1 MAITSSSSIESSDKS
16 RYIEKDTIKDIT
28 IKDLEDLKL
37 TVDTDI
43 DQDLKNINEHV
54 ERYFDGFLVNDRKN
68 SVTLKVGWTEFT
80 DTVENII
87 MWGDKAKLDA
97 LANYVIDKS
106 KYEAY
111 LTELKNEEI
120 KTALETYSFEITGL
134 RSDIING
141 TTNSSTNTSIEQGNP
156 WLNDKWESVET
167 QITQEYRESFSETG
181 YIFEES
187 NGDVFD
193 IKNVDVA
200 NIYNDRR
207 LNKYMQ
213 EMFES
218 EEQKQI
224 RKGTF
229 NINLGTN
236 DGMAG
241 IVRDIRDMASFY
253 MTNKNNDNPRDGNE
267 KYQKIY
273 ENLGDLGFALDTD
286 TGAISKAD
294 ADKSTIKKTLKQLTK
309 EGVLKYTRD
318 WGIDNELGKIAK
330 IFWRTQRTTLDAFTA
345 ILESD
350 KGTITRSVKRWHN
363 AETMRKYVKEEN
375 VLAFL
380 CDYNSDATISTT
392 YKKKAYKNQNQ
403 QGDVGNIFG
412 PQLLFHINQAIAIKN
427 VEAPWTGE
435 TTVIFNI
442 MKNIQISDNRNMNS
456 FHPEMKA
463 LIEGMMNDEK
473 QCTKANLTK
482 IFTWF
487 IDKENKKV
495 AGEPAFQL
503 FFQDAIQKIN
513 GGSNVITPD
522 LNDTLLGKDAE
533 AIVDCM
539 DEEQQLKQKIEYM
552 LTQSQD
558 EGIIKAIEDHG
569 LVYVRET
576 IITQLMT
583 AVDNVEITGAHLP
596 KTQLQS
602 PWISVSERALFKK
615 WILADLVNTLGIHY
629 SVNKG
634 LRITMGK
641 SKSWVLTRKS
651 WQTAL
656 WNRSANAWWVFG
668 VVVWENNNIE
678 LVANLSGWWAEQYN
692 YKKVI
697 NANLQKVKSA
707 QYFGLEWWVMASAW
721 VKKDN
726 FLKSVDAEAFAGIN
740 WQQNKEIGLNQIDK
754 QYEMVSDEI
763 FNVPQSQ
770 TDNVLKSESTC
781 LEYFTAKI
789 KEQQVNKQFRKFVE
803 HNQAQLTEDAKF
815 IVKYM
820 NLNKLFSDK
829 SILKT
834 KSNNEKNQALNQLL
848 IVLQTGNRN
857 LRREEIISGWHGK
870 LSLTKLSFGVTTNAL
885 MLRLKGKNIEMPT
898 ATSTSGLTQE
908 QWNLQ
913 SWTGSANE
921 IPFDESKFGIYGFY
935 VGVGISTWK
944 NRYVPNAQQHLFTQY
959 EIGQGIGTQNI
970 ENPQQDLNTY
980 AKYLKAFFWQEDD
993 RLYFEVKD
1001 GKLKIEFRPDNKHP
1015 DLSLAELLN
1024 LHATNEAEQ
1033 HFSLKGN
1040 TLIIGNVGPIWS
1052 YIETN
1057 GSGICRTLCL
1067 GSEKRDETHRVGV
1080 IESGATSVS
1089 AIEKKATGNYKE
1101 RTQARIQSDIITTMT
1116 WEWTTWLETVKKE
1129 TAAFFAIDGT
1139 LIKPTWAEWTDKT
1152 VVFEWSLENTKLK
1165 NGTLT
1170 IIKST
1175 DGKTY
1180 TVKRSSSPSDKLTI
1194 TYIDQKEYEESKKT
1208 FEKDKKNWE
1217 TKETIVTDL
1226 FEIGEDS
1233 ELYKAESILTQL
1245 QTALQDLEKK
1255 RPNDKNYALFLT
1267 AASNIIDTNGLIDDT
1282 EITKAIEYL
1291 QPMLRDNTLVAAL
1304 NEYLSSSDWQIKS
1317 YVVDRLKQI
1326 FAKDSYYSG
1335 KTISYILSKHN
1346 NRQKVTWPSGQNV
1359 PTSLLQEM
1367 TTSRN
1372 ERKSNTQSYY
1382 QEHAIPNKNIVGYT
1396 AFYRNYGNQYG
1407 NIKYSMTSLG
1417 STWSQVEPHTIS
1429 KDNKEYAKDWFLNNL
1444 QKNKYEVEKLAMSLE
1459 KQFTKQWVSVSLKN
1473 SDYTKTRDT
1482 LQQLLSWKEIKVASW
1497 EKIRIDISYIFYLLG
1512 ECCNESLGI
1521 KINSLTI
1528 KKLKDDNTDDNT
1540 DNNNN
1545 NNNDNNNNNWWENGK
1560 IKGKYTGT
1568 WLSDQDYTG
1577 WVDIHYKS
1585 HSVANTV
1592 KTEQKKVNFKG
1603 HQTRAGVKPTA
1614 ETSSGNKW
1622 WMDQNPSIPDTPST
1636 PTSDEWPN

>member
-111 LTELKNEEI
+111 LTKLKNEEI

-156 WLNDKWESVET
+156 WLKDKWESVET

-482 IFTWF
+482 IFTWWP
-487 IDKENKKV
+487 DGENNKV
-495 AGEPAFQL
+495 PGEPAFQL

-558 EGIIKAIEDHG
+558 ENIIKDIQDHG

-596 KTQLQS
+596 KTHLQS

-697 NANLQKVKSA
+697 NANLQEVKSA
-707 QYFGLEWWVMASAW
+707 QYFGLEWWIIAATGL
-721 VKKDN
+721 KKDN
-726 FLKSVDAEAFAGIN
+726 LLKTDAEAFAGIN

-781 LEYFTAKI
+781 LEYFKAKI

-803 HNQAQLTEDAKF
+803 HNQAQLTKDAKF

-820 NLNKLFSDK
+820 SLNKLFSDE

-885 MLRLKGKNIEMPT
+885 MLKLKGKDIDKTSIVSENI
-898 ATSTSGLTQE
+898 TSRDDQTIQ
-908 QWNLQ
+908 
-913 SWTGSANE
+913 TGSNTSE
-921 IPFDESKFGIYGFY
+921 GSVNESKFGIYGFY

-1057 GSGICRTLCL
+1057 GSGVCRTLCL

-1089 AIEKKATGNYKE
+1089 AIEKKATGKYKE
-1101 RTQARIQSDIITTMT
+1101 RTQARIQSDIINTMK
-1116 WEWTTWLETVKKE
+1116 WEWTTSLETVKKE

-1139 LIKPTWAEWTDKT
+1139 LIKPTWAEWKDKT

-1180 TVKRSSSPSDKLTI
+1180 TVKRSSSPSEKLTI

-1208 FEKDKKNWE
+1208 FEKDEKNWE
-1217 TKETIVTDL
+1217 TKEIASSTEIKDT
-1226 FEIGEDS
+1226 FEIPNNITSIFIEQTERTLSLFDDYNKT
-1233 ELYKAESILTQL
+1233 LYRNFMESIVDPWLDAFIDAKDYDTAFINLKNILENHPKYVQLTEL
-1245 QTALQDLEKK
+1245 KSL
-1255 RPNDKNYALFLT
+1255 
-1267 AASNIIDTNGLIDDT
+1267 IDTTNSWDEKIF
-1282 EITKAIEYL
+1282 I
-1291 QPMLRDNTLVAAL
+1291 
-1304 NEYLSSSDWQIKS
+1304 
-1317 YVVDRLKQI
+1317 VDK
-1326 FAKDSYYSG
+1326 F
-1335 KTISYILSKHN
+1335 KTIFSYITHL
-1346 NRQKVTWPSGQNV
+1346 TDGQNDGQN
-1359 PTSLLQEM
+1359 LQKIINTRSTYKKM
-1367 TTSRN
+1367 VWPNGDIYPITTDYR
-1372 ERKSNTQSYY
+1372 
-1382 QEHAIPNKNIVGYT
+1382 KNIVNTLKTQQHLKRTCVENLIGFT
-1396 AFYRNYGNQYG
+1396 AFYKLDGKWRKYAMTPVWWTNVLTWASPETSMAMLNSLDKPLVQKWFIDNL
-1407 NIKYSMTSLG
+1407 NINT
-1417 STWSQVEPHTIS
+1417 
-1429 KDNKEYAKDWFLNNL
+1429 DNKKLVVQKINNLL
-1444 QKNKYEVEKLAMSLE
+1444 QKNNLTIEDKHL
-1459 KQFTKQWVSVSLKN
+1459 
-1473 SDYTKTRDT
+1473 SDLLMWKTV
-1482 LQQLLSWKEIKVASW
+1482 QLDSW
-1497 EKIRIDISYIFYLLG
+1497 EKLSINTQWVFYLLW
-1512 ECCNESLGI
+1512 ECANESLGVEI
-1521 KINSLTI
+1521 TWITI

-1545 NNNDNNNNNWWENGK
+1545 DNNDNNNNNWWENGK

-1592 KTEQKKVNFKG
+1592 KTEQKKVRIVWHASKNNIKDIV
-1603 HQTRAGVKPTA
+1603 A
-1614 ETSSGNKW
+1614 
-1622 WMDQNPSIPDTPST
+1622 
-1636 PTSDEWPN
+1636 PTSKTNTVKTDPNIVLWPNEQE

>member
-28 IKDLEDLKL
+28 IKDLEDLRL

-43 DQDLKNINEHV
+43 DQDLKNVNEHV

-87 MWGDKAKLDA
+87 MWWDKAKLDA

-111 LTELKNEEI
+111 LTELKNKEI
-120 KTALETYSFEITGL
+120 KTALETYSFEIAGL

-156 WLNDKWESVET
+156 WLKDKWESVET
-167 QITQEYRESFSETG
+167 QITQEYRESFSETQ
-181 YIFEES
+181 YPWLDE
-187 NGDVFD
+187 NFD

-253 MTNKNNDNPRDGNE
+253 MTNKDNENLRDGNE

-309 EGVLKYTRD
+309 EGALKYTRD
-318 WGIDNELGKIAK
+318 WGIDSELGKIAK

-375 VLAFL
+375 VLVFL

-392 YKKKAYKNQNQ
+392 YKKKEYKNQNQ

-435 TTVIFNI
+435 TTVISNI

-456 FHPEMKA
+456 FHPKMKA
-463 LIEGMMNDEK
+463 LIEGMMSDEK

-482 IFTWF
+482 IFTWWP
-487 IDKENKKV
+487 DGENNKV
-495 AGEPAFQL
+495 PGEPAFQL

-513 GGSNVITPD
+513 GGSDVITPD
-522 LNDTLLGKDAE
+522 LSDTLLGKDAE

-539 DEEQQLKQKIEYM
+539 DEEQQLRDKIDYL
-552 LTQSQD
+552 LTQSKD
-558 EGIIKAIEDHG
+558 KDLIKEIEEKW
-569 LVYVRET
+569 LVYVRDT

-596 KTQLQS
+596 TTHLQS

-615 WILADLVNTLGIHY
+615 WILADLINTLGIHY

-656 WNRSANAWWVFG
+656 WNRSATAGWVFG

-697 NANLQKVKSA
+697 NANLKDIRSA
-707 QYFGLEWWVMASAW
+707 KYVGIEWGVVASAGL
-721 VKKDN
+721 KKDN
-726 FLKSVDAEAFAGIN
+726 FLKAVDAEAFAGID
-740 WQQNKEIGLNQIDK
+740 WQQNKEMGLNQIDK
-754 QYEMVSDEI
+754 QYEMVSNEI

-770 TDNVLKSESTC
+770 TDKALESKDAC
-781 LEYFTAKI
+781 LTYFTTKI
-789 KEQQVNKQFRKFVE
+789 QAAQVNKQFQQFVE
-803 HNQAQLTEDAKF
+803 NNQAQLMEDASF
-815 IVKYM
+815 IVRYM
-820 NLNKLFSDK
+820 ALNKLFTQESVLNKK
-829 SILKT
+829 SAT
-834 KSNNEKNQALNQLL
+834 EKYKALNQLL
-848 IVLQTGNRN
+848 TVLQTGNRN
-857 LRREEIISGWHGK
+857 LRREEIMSGWHGQ
-870 LSLTKLSFGVTTNAL
+870 LDVNKLSFGVTTNAL
-885 MLRLKGKNIEMPT
+885 TLKLKGKNIEMPT
-898 ATSTSGLTQE
+898 ASSTSGLTSD

-921 IPFDESKFGIYGFY
+921 IPFDQSKFGIYGLY

-944 NRYVPNAQQHLFTQY
+944 NRYVPNAQQHLFAQY

-970 ENPQQDLNTY
+970 ENPQQNLEIY
-980 AKYLKAFFWQEDD
+980 AKYLQALYQDD
-993 RLYFEVKD
+993 RLLFDVVD
-1001 GKLKIEFRPDNKHP
+1001 GKLRIELKPNKKHP
-1015 DLSLAELLN
+1015 DLSLAQLLN
-1024 LHATNEAEQ
+1024 IHATDQAEQ
-1033 HFSLKGN
+1033 HLSPKGN
-1040 TLIIGNVGPIWS
+1040 NVLIIGNVGPIWA
-1052 YIETN
+1052 YTETN

-1067 GSEKRDETHRVGV
+1067 WSTKRDETHRIGMN
-1080 IESGATSVS
+1080 ESGATSVS
-1089 AIEKKATGNYKE
+1089 AIEKKATGKYKE
-1101 RTQARIQSDIITTMT
+1101 RTQARIQSDIINTMK
-1116 WEWTTWLETVKKE
+1116 WKWTTSLGTAKQE
-1129 TAAFFAIDGT
+1129 TAAFFANDGM
-1139 LIKPTWAEWTDKT
+1139 LIKPTWPEWINKT
-1152 VVFEWSLENTKLK
+1152 IVFEWSLENTKLK

-1194 TYIDQKEYEESKKT
+1194 TYIDQKEYEQSKEI
-1208 FEKDKKNWE
+1208 FEQNENNWE
-1217 TKETIVTDL
+1217 KKETIVTDL
-1226 FEIGEDS
+1226 FEIGENS
-1233 ELYKAESILTQL
+1233 ELYKAESILIQL
-1245 QTALQDLEKK
+1245 QSTLQDLEKNK
-1255 RPNDKNYALFLT
+1255 PNDKNYALFLT

-1291 QPMLRDNTLVAAL
+1291 QPMLPRDNTLITSL
-1304 NEYLSSSDWQIKS
+1304 NGYLSSSDWQIKS

-1326 FAKDSYYSG
+1326 FAKDAYYSG
-1335 KTISYILSKHN
+1335 KTIPYILSRHN
-1346 NRQKVTWPSGQNV
+1346 NRQKVTWPSGEFVPQNLV
-1359 PTSLLQEM
+1359 KEM
-1367 TTSRN
+1367 TTTRI
-1372 ERKSNTQSYY
+1372 ERKNNTQSYY
-1382 QEHAIPNKNIVGYT
+1382 QEHAIPNKNIVWYT

-1417 STWSQVEPHTIS
+1417 STWSQVEPHIIS
-1429 KDNKEYAKDWFLNNL
+1429 ESNKEYAKDWFLNNL
-1444 QKNKYEVEKLAMSLE
+1444 KKNKYEVEKLAMSLE

-1473 SDYTKTRDT
+1473 SDYTKTRDI
-1482 LQQLLSWKEIKVASW
+1482 LQQLLSWKEINVASW
-1497 EKIRIDISYIFYLLG
+1497 EKIHIDISYIFYLLG

-1528 KKLKDDNTDDNT
+1528 KKLKEDNTGNNT
-1540 DNNNN
+1540 DNTNNN
-1545 NNNDNNNNNWWENGK
+1545 TWWENGK
-1560 IKGKYTGT
+1560 IKGTYTGT
-1568 WLSDQDYTG
+1568 WVSEQDYTG
-1577 WVDIHYKS
+1577 WVDVNYKS

-1592 KTEQKKVNFKG
+1592 KTEQKKVRFVW
-1603 HQTRAGVKPTA
+1603 HQKIPAGEQPTA

-1622 WMDQNPSIPDTPST
+1622 WIDNDPSTPDTPTT
-1636 PTSDEWPN
+1636 PTTDEWPN